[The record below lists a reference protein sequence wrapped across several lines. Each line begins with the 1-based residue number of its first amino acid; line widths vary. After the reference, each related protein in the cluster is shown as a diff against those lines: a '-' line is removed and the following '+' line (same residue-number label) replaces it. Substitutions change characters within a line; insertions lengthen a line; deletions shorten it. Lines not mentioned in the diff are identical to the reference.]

1 MRSLKCSWAHRMQ
14 TPKGHV
20 PVASLLEEAGIKTQ
34 ESLESRRKSMRLYPD
49 ASYGCMVGK

>member
-34 ESLESRRKSMRLYPD
+34 ECVESRRKSMRLYPD